1 LTADSEQQIYLPPQV
16 PPGVSLNLSPGQ
28 ILPRNFHIH
37 YAQGIPYPRWDDA
50 PAPTRP
56 PPISADTAAV
66 KEIPQSQPQP
76 QQEPLP
82 LPLQQHSLPII
93 EVTPVVV
100 AEPQVQPEQPGDFS
114 VDIGL
119 AMFMEP
125 ESPLPS
131 PRVFGSLEMTKEE
144 DEDEDE
150 EPNSSRSPP
159 DHRTPPV
166 IQRTI
171 PEPPA
176 YCPDPSPIA
185 IVSEQRPAPLP
196 HSAQQMPA
204 LYTTSPASLPQR
216 QLLPPQ
222 FSNGAPSDF
231 SLTSG
236 RPMEHPSHI
245 LPRADFYPDRV
256 PMPASAPMPVAP
268 QQPDMTRYE
277 RAPSRSSAPSV
288 ERDAR
293 STHHSIST
301 QSSSQ
306 YSRYSDRPPPRRPVP
321 KHLVM
326 PAPLSTAPANDRL
339 NRMSG
344 VGHGPGMPYS
354 LPPQQQMQMQQQQRP
369 PQQMPYKVPPPPP
382 ASSRRSS
389 HVPTVP
395 SSLSTQA
402 AQAYPTRAQQ
412 IPMAPNVKLKK
423 RLSIFGGS
431 SPDPPANPM
440 PVTTVSFAPPVI
452 DTTAALE
459 KVLARAKTDRVS
471 KRVLSKRKPF

>member
-1 LTADSEQQIYLPPQV
+1 M
-16 PPGVSLNLSPGQ
+16 
-28 ILPRNFHIH
+28 
-37 YAQGIPYPRWDDA
+37 
-50 PAPTRP
+50 PTRA
-56 PPISADTAAV
+56 PPISADTGAV
-66 KEIPQSQPQP
+66 KDTPQSQP

-82 LPLQQHSLPII
+82 LPPPQHTPPTI

-100 AEPQVQPEQPGDFS
+100 AETQVQPEQPVDLSF
-114 VDIGL
+114 DIGL

-131 PRVFGSLEMTKEE
+131 PRAFAPLEVTKEE
-144 DEDEDE
+144 DEEDDQ
-150 EPNSSRSPP
+150 EPNPY
-159 DHRTPPV
+159 RTPPSVDQPGLRIPPV
-166 IQRTI
+166 IPQTVS
-171 PEPPA
+171 EPPA
-176 YCPDPSPIA
+176 YSPDPVPGPGPS
-185 IVSEQRPAPLP
+185 VVYDQRQAPLP
-196 HSAQQMPA
+196 HTSQQMPT
-204 LYTTSPASLPQR
+204 LHTTSPASLPQR
-216 QLLPPQ
+216 QLPPPQ
-222 FSNGAPSDF
+222 FFNGGPGDLP
-231 SLTSG
+231 LTSA
-236 RPMEHPSHI
+236 RPMEHPPHK
-245 LPRADFYPDRV
+245 LPRADFTPDRV
-256 PMPASAPMPVAP
+256 PMPASAPIPVAP

-277 RAPSRSSAPSV
+277 RAPSRSSLPSV

-293 STHHSIST
+293 STHHSVST
-301 QSSSQ
+301 HSSSQ

-339 NRMSG
+339 NRMSV
-344 VGHGPGMPYS
+344 VGQGPGMPYP
-354 LPPQQQMQMQQQQRP
+354 LPPQQRMQMQQQRP
-369 PQQMPYKVPPPPP
+369 PQQMAYKVPPPPP
-382 ASSRRSS
+382 ASSRRTS

-402 AQAYPTRAQQ
+402 TQPYHTRAQQ
-412 IPMAPNVKLKK
+412 IPMAPSIKLKK

-459 KVLARAKTDRVS
+459 KVLARAKTDRVP